1 MCYCRPD
8 FEARG
13 ESPWYVFSYI
23 EGLLQ
28 TNTEIDLLRI
38 IEPKLNKRIW
48 INPAFFFISLVAC
61 TLLRAAIMF
70 QRQIHKSEKSKNLFI
85 QSSPRIVTLTSQLNS
100 RHDLNNPKH
109 HIMNKKNVFN
119 MHIYDSIYSCLF
131 RCNGKN
137 FQ

>member
-48 INPAFFFISLVAC
+48 INPAFFFFPSGMYPVKGSNYVSKANSQKWKIKKLVH
-61 TLLRAAIMF
+61 TKF
-70 QRQIHKSEKSKNLFI
+70 SKNCDFD
-85 QSSPRIVTLTSQLNS
+85 LTA
-100 RHDLNNPKH
+100 K
-109 HIMNKKNVFN
+109 
-119 MHIYDSIYSCLF
+119 
-131 RCNGKN
+131 
-137 FQ
+137 FQAWPE